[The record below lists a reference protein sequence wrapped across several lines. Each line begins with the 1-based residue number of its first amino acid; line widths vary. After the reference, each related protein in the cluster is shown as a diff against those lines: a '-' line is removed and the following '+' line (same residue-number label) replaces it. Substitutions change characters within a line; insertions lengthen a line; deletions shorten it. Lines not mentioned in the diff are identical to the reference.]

1 MKYLLLPFLFISLIS
16 VAQNQQQPKENV
28 ILQGYL
34 FTEDSV
40 PVENAFLINYRT
52 SKIITTDQKGY
63 FRSFVAEGD
72 SLMINHVS
80 LAPKVLYV
88 ESSKPGL
95 EKIYV
100 PYRTY
105 ILKAIST
112 GNYEKERENVDEN
125 MKEVKKEIN
134 QQILIKQTQ
143 RTSNVNPYDN
153 EEQNPGITIPIIHLS
168 KPDKKQDQK
177 H

>member
-16 VAQNQQQPKENV
+16 AAQNQQPKENV
-28 ILQGYL
+28 ILQGYV

-52 SKIITTDQKGY
+52 SRIITTDHKGY
-63 FRSFVAEGD
+63 FKSFVAQGD

-88 ESSKPGL
+88 ISSNPGL
-95 EKIYV
+95 EKVYV

-112 GNYEKERENVDEN
+112 GNYEKERQNVEES

-153 EEQNPGITIPIIHLS
+153 DEKNPGITIPIIHLS
-168 KPDKKQDQK
+168 KPDKKQNQS